1 MKIDAH
7 GSLCEVVYL
16 GKEPV
21 EPRNLAT
28 LVGLQEAYLN
38 SAWLSYERGVVDDW
52 IAFFR
57 GDWCSAL
64 THDRFDGLKTMLAE
78 MVRADEGAREVVA
91 ALLAERDAGKDH
103 ETLRQ
108 LRAKAIGVGGE
119 NLPDKTRK
127 LLEGAVLGYLR
138 KNKGLLP
145 RFLLPENP
153 PAAAAAKGEAK

>member
-1 MKIDAH
+1 M
-7 GSLCEVVYL
+7 
-16 GKEPV
+16 
-21 EPRNLAT
+21 
-28 LVGLQEAYLN
+28 LVGKQEAYLN

-64 THDRFDGLKTMLAE
+64 RHDRFAGLQKALAG
-78 MVRADEGAREVVA
+78 MIRADEGSREVVA
-91 ALLAERDAGKDH
+91 SLSAELEAGKDH
-103 ETLRQ
+103 ETIRQ
-108 LRAKAIGVGGE
+108 LRAKAVGVGGA

-145 RFLLPENP
+145 RFLLPDP
-153 PAAAAAKGEAK
+153 TAAK